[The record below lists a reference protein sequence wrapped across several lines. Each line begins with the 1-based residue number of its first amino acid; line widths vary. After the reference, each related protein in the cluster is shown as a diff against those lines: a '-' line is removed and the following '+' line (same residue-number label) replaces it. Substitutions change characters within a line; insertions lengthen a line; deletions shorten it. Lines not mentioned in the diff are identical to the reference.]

1 MKPGSIVLCV
11 DDSNWWDDIMEY
23 FDKLPVKGEL
33 YTVRMIIPNR
43 SEADCPRE
51 VLPPASLSIE
61 SILYETLDI
70 DEAPY

>member
-1 MKPGSIVLCV
+1 
-11 DDSNWWDDIMEY
+11 MEY